1 MSDSGPAVV
10 LITIPMALEPA
21 RELFTRLGRALE
33 QYEREAAGDAQPER
47 Q

>member
-10 LITIPMALEPA
+10 LITIPMTLESA
-21 RELFTRLGRALE
+21 RELFGRLGQALE
-33 QYEREAAGDAQPER
+33 QYEREAAGNAEPEW